1 MRGVLQIGPESILIV
16 QSDGKESSA
25 NIFFVEVRSWCKG
38 MQICWLNARY
48 VKGVVVT
55 VIKLFYIIIL
65 SAILQTSSALG
76 LCRPCDIQLI
86 EVGASKSNNRL

>member
-1 MRGVLQIGPESILIV
+1 MLR
-16 QSDGKESSA
+16 DA
-25 NIFFVEVRSWCKG
+25 NLLVECQVCKRCG
-38 MQICWLNARY
+38 CDCY
-48 VKGVVVT
+48 KT
-55 VIKLFYIIIL
+55 FYIIIL